1 MNDTK
6 HLSDHAQ
13 TYEEIAE
20 RVFFEMFG
28 ISTLDRSDVIE
39 SNSLKTTKNFIV
51 SIYYTGTVFGE
62 YVIAMDEATAQRVI
76 GLEGSL
82 FEQTQDEVREM
93 ICDAISETLNTIVG
107 EAIVQLQETHA
118 KLTVTAPRVYFGE
131 IRYPQFRT
139 RSITMQTQVGEIECY
154 FCLDSMRLDLA
165 TSYDEAMESLV
176 EINSKLKAAN
186 RHLAEQQAQL
196 VHSEKMA
203 SIGILA
209 SGVAHEINNPLF
221 FVDTNLNALCEY
233 VHVIE
238 STISDYERLCAT
250 LLDCNAPVIGSDGNE
265 LSLLDGKAPTSKQ
278 HRDIR
283 YVLNDTKVLV
293 SESRDGVIRIKDI
306 VKSLKDFSNLDRG
319 GIVDADLNAIVMNAV
334 KMLQTT
340 LGDTD
345 KIEFQLGELATM
357 ACNVGEIAQVCSIV
371 ILNAVQAT
379 PNDGKVSVTTNGDA
393 EESCLI
399 VDDTGSGISAEDLA
413 QIFDPFFTTKA
424 EGEGTGLGLSIAYG
438 IVRTHGGTI
447 NVESELGVGT
457 KVIVRLPNESVQEEL
472 DEAECDAFI

>member
-1 MNDTK
+1 MNDIQ
-6 HLSDHAQ
+6 HLSDHARAF
-13 TYEEIAE
+13 EEISE
-20 RVFFEMFG
+20 RVLFDMFG
-28 ISTLDRSDVIE
+28 VSTLQRSDVME
-39 SNSLKTTKNFIV
+39 SSSLRTKKNFIV

-62 YVIAMDEATAQRVI
+62 YVIAMDEETAARVI
-76 GLEGSL
+76 GIDETI
-82 FEQTQDEVREM
+82 FQQTQPEVREM

-107 EAIVQLQETHA
+107 EAIVRLQETYA

-139 RSITMQTQVGEIECY
+139 RSVTMETQVGHVECH
-154 FCLDSMRLDLA
+154 FCLDLMRLDLA
-165 TSYDEAMESLV
+165 TSYDEAMASLV
-176 EINSKLKAAN
+176 EINTKLKAAN

-203 SIGILA
+203 SIGVLA

-221 FVDTNLNALCEY
+221 FVDTNLNALCDY

-250 LLDCNAPVIGSDGNE
+250 LLDCNAPVIGSDGSVLNRLGGNASSE
-265 LSLLDGKAPTSKQ
+265 TPQ
-278 HRDIR
+278 RDIR
-283 YVLNDTKVLV
+283 YVLNDTKMLV

-319 GIVDADLNAIVMNAV
+319 GIVDADLNAIVINAV

-345 KIEFQLGELATM
+345 KIELKLGELSTM

-379 PNDGKVSVTTNGDA
+379 PDTGKVYVSTNGTDVD
-393 EESCLI
+393 SCLV
-399 VDDTGSGISAEDLA
+399 VDDNGAGISKEDLD

-438 IVRTHGGTI
+438 IVRTHGGAIT
-447 NVESELGVGT
+447 VESELGVGT